1 MRYTVALTGGIGSGK
16 STVANAFADLGIN
29 VIDADII
36 ARQVVEPGRPALRAI
51 AEHFGADMIAAD
63 GTLQRRALRERIF
76 ANPEEK
82 NWLNALLHPLIQQE
96 TQHQIQQA
104 TSPYVLWVVPLL
116 VENSL
121 YKKANRVLVVDVS
134 PETQLK
140 RTMQTQVLFEH
151 PLNEKMRTWLRIEF
165 LIQQLTVN
173 LPIVDYAGALHFFRN
188 VSDLLDVFERGE
200 VRTELLKE
208 LDRQQRKLQ
217 TWIDVPGV
225 DQSRIEALIQQLK
238 AAGSVLISAPRIGQF
253 LREDRLIA
261 LVRQRL
267 SIPGGCCSFDL
278 PTLHIWLHLPQA
290 QRDSQ
295 VETWIASLNPLTQA
309 LTMVLDLIR
318 QSAPFR
324 KQTSLNGFYQDN
336 GEDADL
342 LRLNLALDSQLYP
355 QISGHKSRFAIRFM
369 PLDSE
374 NGLVPERL
382 DFELACC

>member
-1 MRYTVALTGGIGSGK
+1 
-16 STVANAFADLGIN
+16 
-29 VIDADII
+29 
-36 ARQVVEPGRPALRAI
+36 
-51 AEHFGADMIAAD
+51 
-63 GTLQRRALRERIF
+63 
-76 ANPEEK
+76 
-82 NWLNALLHPLIQQE
+82 
-96 TQHQIQQA
+96 
-104 TSPYVLWVVPLL
+104 
-116 VENSL
+116 
-121 YKKANRVLVVDVS
+121 
-134 PETQLK
+134 
-140 RTMQTQVLFEH
+140 
-151 PLNEKMRTWLRIEF
+151 MRTWLRIEF

-173 LPIVDYAGALHFFRN
+173 LPIVDHAGALHFFRN
-188 VSDLLDVFERGE
+188 VSELLDVFERGE

-217 TWIDVPGV
+217 TWIGVPGV

-238 AAGSVLISAPRIGQF
+238 AAGSVLTSAPRIGQF

-336 GEDADL
+336 GGDADL
-342 LRLNLALDSQLYP
+342 LRLNLSLDSQLYP

-374 NGLVPERL
+374 NGQVPERL